1 MLYTVT
7 FTQYHTYD
15 VDANSEDE
23 AYRNAYNEFL
33 HDMRTPIANTT
44 YDDVEI
50 ICEEE

>member
-23 AYRNAYNEFL
+23 AFRGAYNEFL
-33 HDMRTPIANTT
+33 YDMRTPIANTV

-50 ICEEE
+50 ICEE